1 MAEAALPPEERA
13 AEPSGPRMPQG
24 PAALAPFARV
34 WQRMSRRLV
43 PVFAVITALIITIP
57 LMILTRT
64 DGDVI
69 AGLQLAGRAYS
80 ALFEGAA
87 GLAFNDLVD
96 ADNVDTVLQLA
107 ETATVEQRELL
118 NLSRQTQELLA
129 VGQQDVVF
137 YASVIARYL
146 GTEAVPDEDAFDA
159 LGSRMEDI
167 RDLGAE
173 ELAAIGPLVVIM
185 GDAPRADLN
194 QLAAELGGL
203 RQLSPEQRAAIID
216 LMPDAAAFDD
226 GVLLLALRRADQL
239 GVVRLERVYEQFLVL
254 TELGLTP
261 DDSDAEAIG
270 EIYELAGSRRTSVQ
284 RVLDLA
290 DANARFAAAGIDDI
304 SELESEFRL
313 VNSLYSERVL
323 TNPNVGVALREELP
337 VAIESGLLVRRA
349 NNRILYAPGKTET
362 SGIIYR
368 ERIVSAEETRTV
380 ARAAYLRLGG
390 SVLLFFPG
398 NLEETL
404 TRAIP
409 YIIAGLAVA
418 LGFKAG
424 LFNIGAEGQLY
435 AGAVL
440 ATWVGFASP
449 FAGLPWVLHI
459 PLVIMM
465 GLIGGAMWGMIPGL
479 LKAYTGAHEVI
490 NTIMLNFIAIR
501 LVDWLIK
508 STDPIILLDTTA
520 STPRTPFIAMS
531 ARLPTF
537 DNLQTWVFIAAGVL
551 TLAVSLWARRE
562 RIQQDTRAVIRPLIY
577 AAIVVIGGIFLS
589 WMTVRGIL
597 HVGLVIMIFAVW
609 FVDWF
614 LERTTPGFEL
624 RTVGANPNAARYAGM
639 NVKLNIVLAMTISG
653 SLAGLAGTVQITGL
667 QHNIW
672 PEFFAGLGFDSIAVA
687 LLARNNPRNIIP
699 AGILWGGLLS
709 GAGLMQATADISIDL
724 VRIVQALIIMFIA
737 ADAIIRTLW
746 RVPEATPEE
755 KASAQFST
763 GWGG

>member
-1 MAEAALPPEERA
+1 MTEATVQPEA
-13 AEPSGPRMPQG
+13 DSGQSGPRMPQG
-24 PAALAPFARV
+24 PEALAPVARV
-34 WQRMSRRLV
+34 WQQMSRRLV
-43 PVFAVITALIITIP
+43 PVFAVITALVLTIP
-57 LMILTRT
+57 LMVLTRT
-64 DGDVI
+64 DGDII

-87 GLAFNDLVD
+87 GLAYNDLVD
-96 ADNVDTVLQLA
+96 TSNVDTVLQLA

-129 VGQQDVVF
+129 VGQQDVID
-137 YASVIARYL
+137 YAAVIERYV
-146 GTEAVPDEDAFDA
+146 GSEAVPDVEAFDA
-159 LGSRMEDI
+159 LGMRIEDM
-167 RDLGAE
+167 RDIGAE
-173 ELAAIGPLVVIM
+173 RLAQVGPLAVIM
-185 GDAPRADLN
+185 GEVPRAELN
-194 QLAAELGGL
+194 ELAAELGAL
-203 RQLSPEQRAAIID
+203 DELSAEQRAAVSE

-226 GVLLLALRRADQL
+226 ETLLLGFELADEL
-239 GVVRLERVYEQFLVL
+239 GIVRLERVYEQFLVL
-254 TELGLTP
+254 GELGLAP
-261 DDSDAEAIG
+261 DDDDAATIG
-270 EIYELAGSRRTSVQ
+270 EIYALAASRLTGAQ

-290 DANARFAAAGIDDI
+290 AAEARFRAAGIDDI
-304 SELESEFRL
+304 SEIEAEFRL
-313 VNSLYSERVL
+313 VNSLYAERVL
-323 TNPNVGVALREELP
+323 TNPDVGVALREELP
-337 VAIESGLLVRRA
+337 AAMETGLVVQRA
-349 NNRILYAPGKTET
+349 NNRILYAADQTAT
-362 SGIIYR
+362 ADIIYR
-368 ERIVSAEETRTV
+368 ERIVSAEESRTV
-380 ARAAYLRLGG
+380 AQAAYLKLGNG
-390 SVLLFFPG
+390 VLLFFPG

-404 TRAIP
+404 TRSIP

-449 FAGLPWVLHI
+449 FAELPWLLHI
-459 PLVIMM
+459 PLVILM
-465 GLIGGAMWGMIPGL
+465 GLIGGALWGMIPGL

-537 DNLQTWVFIAAGVL
+537 DNLQTWVFIAAGAL
-551 TLAVSLWARRE
+551 TLIVSLWARRE
-562 RIQQDTRAVIRPLIY
+562 RIQEGLQYAIRPLIY
-577 AAIVVIGGIFLS
+577 AAIVVIGGMFLS

-639 NVKLNIVLAMTISG
+639 NVKFNIVMAMTISG

>member
-1 MAEAALPPEERA
+1 MTDATLQPEQSESGQ
-13 AEPSGPRMPQG
+13 PGPRMPQG

-43 PVFAVITALIITIP
+43 PVFAVITALVITIP

-69 AGLQLAGRAYS
+69 AGLQLAGRAYT

-87 GLAFNDLVD
+87 GLAYNDVVD
-96 ADNVDTVLQLA
+96 PGNVDTVLLLA

-129 VGQQDVVF
+129 VGQQDVVY
-137 YASVIARYL
+137 YAGVIERIL
-146 GTEAVPDEDAFDA
+146 GTEAVPDDEAFDA
-159 LGSRMEDI
+159 LGMRIEDM
-167 RDLGAE
+167 RDIGADR
-173 ELAAIGPLVVIM
+173 LRVVGPVAGIM
-185 GDAPRADLN
+185 ADAPRADRK
-194 QLAAELGGL
+194 QMAAEFGALDA
-203 RQLSPEQRAAIID
+203 LSPEQRAEVLE
-216 LMPDAAAFDD
+216 LMPAAADFDD
-226 GVLLLALRRADQL
+226 DVLISAFELADEL
-239 GVVRLERVYEQFLVL
+239 GIVRLERVYEQFLVL
-254 TELGLTP
+254 TELGLDP
-261 DDSDAEAIG
+261 NDSDAEAIG
-270 EIYELAGSRRTSVQ
+270 EIFELAGSRRTGVQ

-290 DANARFAAAGIDDI
+290 AANARFAAAGIDDI

-323 TNPNVGVALREELP
+323 TNPNVGLALREELP
-337 VAIESGLLVRRA
+337 VAMESGLLVRRA
-349 NNRILYAPGKTET
+349 NNRILYAPGKTGS

-368 ERIVSAEETRTV
+368 ERIVSSEETRTV
-380 ARAAYLRLGG
+380 AQAAYLRLGG
-390 SVLLFFPG
+390 RVFLFFPG

-449 FAGLPWVLHI
+449 FAGLPWTLHI

-465 GLIGGAMWGMIPGL
+465 GLIGGALWGMIPGL

-508 STDPIILLDTTA
+508 STNPIILLDTTA
-520 STPRTPFIAMS
+520 STPRTPFISMS

-537 DNLQTWVFIAAGVL
+537 DNLQTWVFVAAGVL

-577 AAIVVIGGIFLS
+577 AAIVIIGGMFLS